1 MYRVFVSHATR
12 DQEWMEWIK
21 GHVGPGIEL
30 YLAEH
35 DPRPG
40 TDLSE
45 KIRAEIDAS
54 DAVLVFVTDAS
65 QASAYVNQEIGY
77 ALHAK
82 KPLVPLV
89 QVGIPAEQLG
99 MLGAVER
106 IHFDFTHPQTGR
118 DQLLVHLATSAATKA
133 ASDNLKNAL
142 LLVGAVAII
151 GLLATSGS
159 EG

>member
-1 MYRVFVSHATR
+1 MYRVFVSHASR
-12 DQEWMEWIK
+12 DQEWMAWIK

-40 TDLSE
+40 VDLSE

-89 QVGIPAEQLG
+89 QLGIPAEQLG
-99 MLGAVER
+99 MLGDVER
-106 IHFDFTHPQTGR
+106 IHFDFTRPEAGR
-118 DQLLVHLATSAATKA
+118 DLLLLHLATSAATKA
-133 ASDNLKNAL
+133 ANDNLKNVL
-142 LLVGAVAII
+142 LLIGAVAVI
-151 GLLATSGS
+151 GLLVTNAG